1 MEIAL
6 VMQARRVL
14 RLVGRIMSWIG
25 YGFLLTGALLTLL
38 VLLSLALA
46 PVAGLLV
53 ALLWWCSGCSAVV
66 LGLADF
72 VLGTALV
79 LIPLALLALYIFRRR
94 RR

>member
-1 MEIAL
+1 
-6 VMQARRVL
+6 MQARRVL
-14 RLVGRIMSWIG
+14 RIAGRIVSWIG
-25 YGFLLTGALLTLL
+25 YGFLLVNALLTFL

-66 LGLADF
+66 LGLADI
-72 VLGTALV
+72 VLGTTLV
-79 LIPLALLALYIFRRR
+79 LIPLALLAQYIFRRR

>member
-1 MEIAL
+1 
-6 VMQARRVL
+6 MQARRVL
-14 RLVGRIMSWIG
+14 RLVGRVMRWIG
-25 YGFLLTGALLTLL
+25 YGFLLIFALLTLL
-38 VLLSLALA
+38 VLLGLALA
-46 PVAGLLV
+46 PATGLLL

-66 LGLADF
+66 LGLADI

>member
-1 MEIAL
+1 MEAAL
-6 VMQARRVL
+6 VRGIRSAL
-14 RLVGRIMSWIG
+14 RIAGKVVSWIG
-25 YGFLLTGALLTLL
+25 YGFLLVVALWTFM
-38 VLLSLALA
+38 VLLQLALA

-53 ALLWWCSGCSAVV
+53 ASLWWCSGCPDTV
-66 LGLADF
+66 LDLADI

>member
-1 MEIAL
+1 MD
-6 VMQARRVL
+6 RL
-14 RLVGRIMSWIG
+14 RLSADWRAV
-25 YGFLLTGALLTLL
+25 L

-46 PVAGLLV
+46 PATGLLL

-66 LGLADF
+66 LGLAEI

-79 LIPLALLALYIFRRR
+79 LMPLAVLALYIFRRR